1 MPAFPAA
8 LELLNS
14 DPRRGKVGIDRGD
27 AWRTSDDHESSC
39 ALLLWRRKEGF
50 VVKVFSVRIRVE
62 MDGKR
67 IKGIYTFTYERGL
80 VCNCGAAS
88 IYILQN

>member
-1 MPAFPAA
+1 MSAFPAE

-27 AWRTSDDHESSC
+27 AWRTSDDHESGC
-39 ALLLWRRKEGF
+39 VLLLWRRKEGF
-50 VVKVFSVRIRVE
+50 VVKVFSARKRVE

-67 IKGIYTFTYERGL
+67 MKDI
-80 VCNCGAAS
+80 
-88 IYILQN
+88 

>member
-1 MPAFPAA
+1 MSAFPAA

-27 AWRTSDDHESSC
+27 AWRTSGDHESSC

-50 VVKVFSVRIRVE
+50 VGRVFSARIRVE
-62 MDGKR
+62 KDGKR
-67 IKGIYTFTYERGL
+67 MKGI
-80 VCNCGAAS
+80 
-88 IYILQN
+88 

>member
-1 MPAFPAA
+1 MSVFPAV

-14 DPRRGKVGIDRGD
+14 DLRRGKVGIDRGD

-39 ALLLWRRKEGF
+39 ELLLWRRKEEF
-50 VVKVFSVRIRVE
+50 VVNVLSVRMRVE

-67 IKGIYTFTYERGL
+67 MKGKNTYSFIR
-80 VCNCGAAS
+80 S
-88 IYILQN
+88 

>member
-27 AWRTSDDHESSC
+27 AWRTSDDHKSSC

-50 VVKVFSVRIRVE
+50 VVKVFSARIRV
-62 MDGKR
+62 GKR
-67 IKGIYTFTYERGL
+67 IKGIYTFIYEKGL

-88 IYILQN
+88 TYILQN

>member
-1 MPAFPAA
+1 MCACREE

-27 AWRTSDDHESSC
+27 AWRTSEDHERSC

-50 VVKVFSVRIRVE
+50 VVKVFSARKRVE

-67 IKGIYTFTYERGL
+67 MNEIDLY
-80 VCNCGAAS
+80 VCMYHTSTC
-88 IYILQN
+88 IV